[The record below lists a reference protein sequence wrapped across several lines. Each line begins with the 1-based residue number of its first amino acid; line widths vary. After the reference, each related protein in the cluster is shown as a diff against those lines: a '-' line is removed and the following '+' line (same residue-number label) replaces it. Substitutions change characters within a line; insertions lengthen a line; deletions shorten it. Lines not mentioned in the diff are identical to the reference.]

1 MKLACVL
8 FCCYFCPHFLHVLKS
23 TEIIKVVGSSYFI
36 HCYLRSKKKKKKE
49 KQAMQFGFVFW
60 EEIIKGI

>member
-8 FCCYFCPHFLHVLKS
+8 FCCYFCPHFLHVLKC
-23 TEIIKVVGSSYFI
+23 TEIIEVVGTSCFI
-36 HCYLRSKKKKKKE
+36 HCYLCSKKKE
-49 KQAMQFGFVFW
+49 RSKQCSLVFVFG